1 MTAGRR
7 SPLHRARVLGYRVRR
22 RLRGGTSNWEAATW
36 RAMER
41 RWRAVDRR
49 LARAGGPAAP
59 AACPLCGSPGP
70 GFVVRTD
77 RCRFRG
83 GRLTRHRCPD
93 CGVVF
98 GPQKM
103 LDLTPEE
110 LDAEYRELYSVYRE
124 GATEYSVLW
133 TFSLLDP
140 RPSGRYLDFGCGP
153 DPAPLRVLQS
163 LGLDVG
169 GFDPVAAPGDPL
181 VTSDWDALEE
191 QRFDGIITHNVLEH
205 LVDPVA
211 TTRHLAGLLTPGGRL
226 IHATECFDEV
236 ITDTRFHLF
245 FFTGRS
251 PAVLAER
258 AGLRIVGM
266 ERGPTT
272 AYTFAAPAPGD
283 HAADRVHGVD
293 GVHGVVASRDI

>member
-1 MTAGRR
+1 MSSR
-7 SPLHRARVLGYRVRR
+7 
-22 RLRGGTSNWEAATW
+22 EAAIW
-36 RAMER
+36 RGMER
-41 RWRAVDRR
+41 HWRAVDRQT
-49 LARAGGPAAP
+49 ARAGGPP
-59 AACPLCGSPGP
+59 VPEVCLLCGSPGP
-70 GFVVRTD
+70 GFVARTD

-83 GRLTRHRCPD
+83 GRLIRHRCPD

-124 GATEYSVLW
+124 EATEFSVLW

-153 DPAPLRVLQS
+153 DPAPLRVLRS
-163 LGLDVG
+163 LGFDAG
-169 GFDPVAAPGDPL
+169 GFDPVAAPGDPI
-181 VTSDWDALEE
+181 VATDWAALGE
-191 QRFDGIITHNVLEH
+191 RPFDGIITHNVLEH

-211 TTRHLAGLLTPGGRL
+211 TTRQLAGLLAPGGRL

-236 ITDTRFHLF
+236 ITDTRFHLW

-258 AGLRIVGM
+258 AGLQIVAV

-272 AYTFAAPAPGD
+272 AYTFAPLALDD
-283 HAADRVHGVD
+283 HALDDHVLDDHVLDDHVLDDRAVD
-293 GVHGVVASRDI
+293 GFGASRGT